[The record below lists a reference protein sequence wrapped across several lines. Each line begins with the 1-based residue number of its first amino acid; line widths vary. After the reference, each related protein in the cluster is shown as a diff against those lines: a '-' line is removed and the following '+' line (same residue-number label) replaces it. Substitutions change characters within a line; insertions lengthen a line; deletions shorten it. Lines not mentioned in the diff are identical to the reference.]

1 MFVETLE
8 RLQNTRDKE
17 HLVMLVLM
25 NDLIILYKEQVQ
37 YEEAEELLL
46 QAVEGRRLK
55 LGDTPTKNR
64 IYQ

>member
-1 MFVETLE
+1 LFVETLE

-17 HLVMLVLM
+17 HLVILVLM

-55 LGDTPTKNR
+55 LGDIPTKNR

>member
-8 RLQNTRDKE
+8 RLRNIRDKE

-25 NDLIILYKEQVQ
+25 IDLFILYKEQVQ

-46 QAVEGRRLK
+46 QAVEGRYLK
-55 LGDTPTKNR
+55 
-64 IYQ
+64 